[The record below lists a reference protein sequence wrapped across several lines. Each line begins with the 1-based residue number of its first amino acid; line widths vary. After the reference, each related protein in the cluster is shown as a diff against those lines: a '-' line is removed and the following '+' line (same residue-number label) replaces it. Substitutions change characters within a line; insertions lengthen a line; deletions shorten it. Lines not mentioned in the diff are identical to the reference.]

1 MVTEFQV
8 VNELETYFKS
18 IGLIVQRNKH
28 FSLPR
33 DIEWHSYV
41 EIDLMIRK
49 GDKEIPIEVK
59 ANFKPSSI
67 QKGIGQ
73 ALSYLIFFKES
84 WLAIPYR
91 AVGLMETI
99 LRKTKLQNF
108 RVLDWE
114 NKVLYEHY
122 DGKVIGNKL

>member
-18 IGLIVQRNKH
+18 IGLKVQRNKH
-28 FSLPR
+28 FSLPQ

-41 EIDLMIRK
+41 EIDLMIKK
-49 GDKEIPIEVK
+49 GDIEIPIEVK
-59 ANFKPSSI
+59 STFKPSSI

-73 ALSYLIFFKES
+73 ALSYLIFYEES

-91 AVGLMETI
+91 AVGLVETI

-108 RVLDWE
+108 KVLDWE
-114 NKVLYEHY
+114 NKVLYEYH
-122 DGKVIGNKL
+122 DGKVIWNKL